1 MSLLKL
7 NLKIGSGGMKVDSID
22 LRVNFSDWVFRGG
35 MTTQL
40 WVGKCGRL

>member
-35 MTTQL
+35 TTTQL